1 MTEIRYI
8 ETEIENWNQ
17 IYTLNTLFFSPYI
30 FRGQSNSKWN
40 LKSSLERKSNE
51 FGRTSGVAGFNTEEK
66 WMLHEFK
73 RKFHLYSKDV
83 IDKNDKFE
91 WLAIMQHYGAPTR
104 LLDFT
109 QSIYIATYFAIIDS
123 NTESS
128 IWGVNRNILRD
139 NLLEKHNLPYEKRMA
154 LKDEVNIHHT
164 DFANDFIASEY
175 LENFGQIATI
185 VPLDSKACSERL
197 ARQQGYFLMPTSPK
211 VTFEKNLELAFD
223 KSNSEFNKVSFDEFK
238 EMTDKKPIEQEIGV
252 FKINIP
258 INLKWDLI
266 KMLKEMNV
274 TSEIL
279 FPGLEGLAKSLFQSQ
294 II

>member
-1 MTEIRYI
+1 MSEIRYI
-8 ETEIENWNQ
+8 RTEIKNWSQ
-17 IYTLNTLFFSPYI
+17 IYTLNPFFISAYI
-30 FRGQSNSKWN
+30 FRGQANSEWN
-40 LKSSLERKSNE
+40 LKSSIERKSDE
-51 FGRTSGVAGFNTEEK
+51 FGKTSGVAGFNTEEK

-73 RKFHLYSKDV
+73 RKFHLYSKNV

-123 NTESS
+123 TAESS
-128 IWGVNRNILRD
+128 IWAVNKHILRD
-139 NLLEKHNLPYEKRMA
+139 NLLEKQNLPYKKRMA
-154 LKDEVNIHHT
+154 LKDEINIHHT
-164 DFANDFIASEY
+164 NFANKFIACEY
-175 LENFGQIATI
+175 SDDFGKIATI
-185 VPLDSKACSERL
+185 IPLDSKACSERL

-211 VTFEKNLELAFD
+211 ETFEKNLELAFD
-223 KSNSEFNKVSFDEFK
+223 KTNSEFEHLSFEDFK
-238 EMTDKKPIEQEIGV
+238 ELTYQKKSDSQIGV
-252 FKINIP
+252 FKIDIP
-258 INLKWDLI
+258 KSLKRDLI

>member
-1 MTEIRYI
+1 MNEIRYI
-8 ETEIENWNQ
+8 ETKIENWNQ
-17 IYTLNTLFFSPYI
+17 IYSLNSMFFSPYV
-30 FRGQSNSKWN
+30 FRGQANSKWN
-40 LKSSLERKSNE
+40 LETSIERKSDE

-73 RKFHLYSKDV
+73 RKFHLYSKNV

-123 NTESS
+123 DSESS
-128 IWGVNRNILRD
+128 IWGVNRHILRD
-139 NLLEKHNLPYEKRMA
+139 NLFKNHNLPYEKRMA

-164 DFANDFIASEY
+164 DFANKFIACEY
-175 LENFGQIATI
+175 SDNFGEIATI
-185 VPLDSKACSERL
+185 VTLDSKACSERL

-211 VTFEKNLELAFD
+211 ETFEKNLELAFE
-223 KSNSEFNKVSFDEFK
+223 KTNSEFEEIAFEEFK
-238 EMTDKKPIEQEIGV
+238 KITYLKKVEPKIGV

-258 INLKWDLI
+258 IQLKRDLI